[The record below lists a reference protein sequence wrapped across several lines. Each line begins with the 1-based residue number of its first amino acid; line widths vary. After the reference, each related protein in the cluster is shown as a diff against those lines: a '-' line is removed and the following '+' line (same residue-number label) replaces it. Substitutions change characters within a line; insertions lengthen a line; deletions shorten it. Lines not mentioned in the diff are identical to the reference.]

1 MAGQI
6 ERRAS
11 EPAGPSGITS
21 GEGSIA
27 SPRRD
32 MSSTG
37 TSTFRSNAFLAPA
50 STIVTGRG
58 FQLRRPSPPPRK
70 RATSSSGRCV
80 AERPIRCGGRR
91 VTSARRSSESARC
104 APRFVPTIAW
114 ISSTITVS
122 TPARIARAREV
133 RRRKSDSGVVIRM
146 SGGRRSI
153 DARSLCG
160 VSPVRIATSGRW
172 TVSPR
177 RAATRAMPWSGARRL
192 RSTSTARALSGE
204 T

>member
-6 ERRAS
+6 ERRAKPS
-11 EPAGPSGITS
+11 AGTCSRASLAGASGSPSR
-21 GEGSIA
+21 A
-27 SPRRD
+27 

-37 TSTFRSNAFLAPA
+37 TSTRRSKAFLVPA

-58 FQLRRPSPPPRK
+58 FHERTPSPPPRK

-80 AERPIRCGGRR
+80 AESPIRWGGRR
-91 VTSARRSSESARC
+91 AISARRSSERARC
-104 APRFVPTIAW
+104 APRFVPTTAW

-122 TPARIARAREV
+122 TEASSARAREV
-133 RRRKSDSGVVIRM
+133 SNRKSDSGVVIRM

-153 DARSLCG
+153 AWRSLCG
-160 VSPVRIATSGRW
+160 VSPVRIATSGRC
-172 TVSPR
+172 TASPR
-177 RAATRAMPWSGARRL
+177 RAATRAMPPSGVRRF
-192 RSTSTARALSGE
+192 RSTSTASALRGE